1 MYSWYWQNWGW
12 TNHAKSGW
20 WHGGRKP
27 LHKEHPATSLVCLWQ
42 SLEQCLWQCGTVAPF
57 LSREQPS
64 FCQGQRVAISALC
77 CAAASA
83 AGAASG
89 WVGSHRFAYLTI
101 SCIYIYII
109 LLYII
114 CCVYLYIHTHHRGA
128 NIMADLLL
136 VRCEVL
142 RNTTCIVVRSRMTRG
157 CSNNTRWEAGMFF
170 SEPFQW
176 HMIWS
181 ILVYRCLS

>member
-42 SLEQCLWQCGTVAPF
+42 SLEQCLWQCGIVAPF

-89 WVGSHRFAYLTI
+89 WVGSHRFAYHTI
-101 SCIYIYII
+101 SHIYIYII
-109 LLYII
+109 ILLYNML
-114 CCVYLYIHTHHRGA
+114 CLFVYTCTSSWSKHHGRSF
-128 NIMADLLL
+128 
-136 VRCEVL
+136 
-142 RNTTCIVVRSRMTRG
+142 TCQM
-157 CSNNTRWEAGMFF
+157 
-170 SEPFQW
+170 
-176 HMIWS
+176 WS
-181 ILVYRCLS
+181 AKKYYL